1 MTSSVR
7 VEPEPQNYMHI
18 QFTFVSIHI
27 VPKWFQ
33 ADLTELGKNSNSAV
47 PLDKSRS
54 TYDLPWNTNDDLF
67 KIHINPTIPKIPQP
81 VPQVLISQYCA
92 IFTLKNAKTL
102 QNIAC
107 VVQIVVQWYFLNSN
121 ILRPKRGVLQ
131 CSG

>member
-1 MTSSVR
+1 
-7 VEPEPQNYMHI
+7 MHI
-18 QFTFVSIHI
+18 QFTFSPQFI

-92 IFTLKNAKTL
+92 IFTLNIKANKVTFSRQNRDKNVTQIFSLKTL
-102 QNIAC
+102 
-107 VVQIVVQWYFLNSN
+107 
-121 ILRPKRGVLQ
+121 
-131 CSG
+131 